1 MQIKNKKESFT
12 SFKVLA
18 DLFKHFGLKYKI
30 CRNSTILNKTG
41 YYVKCCFRLIPKIRF
56 KKSSVNSFIH
66 FCNIF
71 KLLPFVLSLIQRTH
85 LLYSWWSLLARVHQ
99 FFQNVAKAF
108 FKRSF
113 LHLYAVL
120 LKIAADSF
128 EYLCKIERCC
138 I

>member
-1 MQIKNKKESFT
+1 MQIKNKKGSFT
-12 SFKVLA
+12 SFEVLA
-18 DLFKHFGLKYKI
+18 DFFKHFGLKYNI

-41 YYVKCCFRLIPKIRF
+41 YHVKCCFRLIPKIRF
-56 KKSSVNSFIH
+56 KKNSVNSFIH

-71 KLLPFVLSLIQRTH
+71 KLLQFELNLMQKKN
-85 LLYSWWSLLARVHQ
+85 LLYSWQSLLARVHQ
-99 FFQNVAKAF
+99 FFQNLAKAF

-113 LHLYAVL
+113 SHLYAVL
-120 LKIAADSF
+120 LKVAADSF